1 MPASQGGQ
9 FIDRKLGNK
18 LVHQFRV
25 LGHVFKGDRD
35 FCGGFED
42 IVGSCKRLSRADF
55 YLFKGDVSIFGKAAI
70 WDSMVSVASPLGR
83 ITVKV
88 PDPQVVIGVSR
99 DGRVLEGDPLVEAG

>member
-42 IVGSCKRLSRADF
+42 NAGSCKRLSRADF
-55 YLFKGDVSIFGKAAI
+55 YLFKGC
-70 WDSMVSVASPLGR
+70 LLYR
-83 ITVKV
+83 
-88 PDPQVVIGVSR
+88 SR
-99 DGRVLEGDPLVEAG
+99 CV